1 MFWVVAIQKAIDFME
16 RNLMEPITIDEI
28 AREANFSTFHFQRTF
43 TLLTDTSVG
52 EYLRRRRLT
61 LAAEDLYLTNE
72 KVIDIACKYG
82 YDTPEA
88 FAKAFR
94 RQHGLSPT
102 DARKSMKKVKSYNRL
117 AIQVSLKGA
126 EPMKYTIVEKK
137 AFQLIGIKREYSLEN
152 EENLTGI
159 PKLWNEVNSDGTC
172 EKLIRLNNGE
182 LKAILG
188 VCVVPDERTNENIIE
203 YWVAAEHTGKVPEG
217 LFAIDI
223 PASKWAIFEVHG
235 AMPDAIQ
242 KVWKQIFSEWFPSN
256 GYEHAAGPELEVYPA
271 GDSSRE
277 DYYSEIWIP
286 VM

>member
-1 MFWVVAIQKAIDFME
+1 MFWIEAIQKAIDFME
-16 RNLMEPITIDEI
+16 KNLTEPIKVDDI

-43 TLLTDTSVG
+43 TILTDTSVG

-61 LAAEDLYLTNE
+61 MAAQDLFQTDE
-72 KVIDIACKYG
+72 KIIDIAFKYG

-102 DARKSMKKVKSYNRL
+102 DARKSLKKVKSYNRL
-117 AIQVSLKGA
+117 AIQVSMKGA
-126 EPMKYTIVEKK
+126 EPMKYAIVEKE
-137 AFQLIGIKREYSLEN
+137 AFRLAGIKREYSLDN
-152 EENLTGI
+152 EENQKGI
-159 PKLWNEVNSDGTC
+159 SKLWDEVNSDGTC
-172 EKLIRLNNGE
+172 DELIRLNNGD

-188 VCVVPDERTNENIIE
+188 VCVVPEERRNQNLIE
-203 YWVAAEHTGKVPEG
+203 YWVAAEYAGEEPDGFQK
-217 LFAIDI
+217 IDI

-256 GYEHAAGPELEVYPA
+256 GYEHAIGPELEVYPP
-271 GDSSRE
+271 GDPSSE
-277 DYYSEIWIP
+277 NYYSEIWIP